1 MRRILKPGGVLLSK
15 TTTKTTILPSSPD
28 VLHYGFTRVL
38 THSDLDID
46 RMEFWEWRPEYLR
59 INPLTY
65 VVGVAYEKL
74 VNLNPLLARFRAVM
88 GVGLKKPV

>member
-1 MRRILKPGGVLLSK
+1 
-15 TTTKTTILPSSPD
+15 
-28 VLHYGFTRVL
+28 
-38 THSDLDID
+38 
-46 RMEFWEWRPEYLR
+46 MEFWEWRPEYLR